1 MKIAKGRIDFVANVF
16 FTTLF
21 VFLSAFPMFG
31 HQTNPQGSAEKGAID
46 KDAKELLP
54 LLEKQIWEI
63 RANQID
69 YIAEELQRQEEFD
82 EKGKVKRQRQLLSN
96 YYRVRINADMQLM
109 SECREVIRVDGKP
122 VGDGKELQE
131 LLLAKDK
138 SIKELIHKLTDENKK
153 YNLGASRSTNQ
164 PFAGLRFADR
174 DRHAHAVFYTD
185 PAGSNSGNE
194 VRLYLREN
202 DEASLFQYERPFS
215 KKPMP
220 AEGNY
225 LFASE
230 NKQFLGYDISIHN
243 PDGTVWSR
251 VVARYSR
258 MKDGK
263 LLPVGFEEYSY
274 HKNGQ
279 IKTHSVSE
287 YRNYRHFTV
296 ETKIIHF
303 ESLE

>member
-1 MKIAKGRIDFVANVF
+1 MSNSRIQHDSLAPA
-16 FTTLF
+16 LF
-21 VFLSAFPMFG
+21 AILFILLSAFQVVG
-31 HQTNPQGSAEKGAID
+31 QHVVPQSSAEKGAID
-46 KDAKELLP
+46 SVAKELLP
-54 LLEKQIWEI
+54 LLGKQIWEI

-69 YIAEELQRQEEFD
+69 YIAEEVQRQEEFD
-82 EKGKVKRQRQLLSN
+82 EQGKAKRQRQLLSN
-96 YYRVRINADMQLM
+96 YYRVRLDADIQLM
-109 SECREVIRVDGKP
+109 SECREVISVDGKP
-122 VGDGKELQE
+122 VGDGKRLQQ

-138 SIKELIHKLTDENKK
+138 SIKQLIHKTMDENKR

-174 DRHAHAVFYTD
+174 DRHSHAIFYVD
-185 PAGSNSGNE
+185 PAGFSSSADIK
-194 VRLYLREN
+194 LYFCEN
-202 DEASLFQYERPFS
+202 DEQSLFQYDMPFS

-220 AEGNY
+220 AEGYY

-243 PDGTVWSR
+243 KNGTVWSR
-251 VVARYSR
+251 IVARYSR

-263 LLPVGFEEYSY
+263 LLPASFEEYSY

-279 IKTHSVSE
+279 VKTHSVSE

-296 ETKIIHF
+296 DTKIIHF